1 MEKPSNIVFGS
12 TGLIGRKLV
21 EKLSENENINTTA
34 IVRKSVHYFPKN
46 IKVVKVKYSDLLS
59 SKEILSCDHVFIC
72 LGTTIKLAGGKKE
85 FKKIDLD
92 YCTSIAELALT
103 GGAKQVSLVSSV
115 GADENSN
122 NFYLK
127 IKGKLIKNIIQMKYE
142 TINIYQ
148 PGLLIGKRKEKRF
161 LESIG
166 QNISFLIDP
175 LLMGKMSKYR
185 SIKAD
190 YIALHMT
197 KPKKKGINYFH
208 YRDIIDGL

>member
-1 MEKPSNIVFGS
+1 MKIMSNVVVGS

-21 EKLSENENINTTA
+21 EKLSINQNIKLKV
-34 IVRKSVHYFPKN
+34 IVRRPINDFPKN
-46 IKVVKVKYSDLLS
+46 VEIVEVKYSDFLKS
-59 SKEILSCDHVFIC
+59 GKMPTCDHIFIC
-72 LGTTIKLAGGKKE
+72 LGTTIKVAGSKKE

-92 YCTSIAELALT
+92 YCTSIAELALA
-103 GGAKQVSLVSSV
+103 GGAKQVSLISSV

-127 IKGKLIKNIIQMKYE
+127 IKGKLIKNIIQMDYE

-166 QNISFLIDP
+166 QYISFLIDP
-175 LLMGKMSKYR
+175 LLVGKMNKYR

-190 YIALHMT
+190 SIALHMT

-208 YRDIIDGL
+208 YKDIIDGL